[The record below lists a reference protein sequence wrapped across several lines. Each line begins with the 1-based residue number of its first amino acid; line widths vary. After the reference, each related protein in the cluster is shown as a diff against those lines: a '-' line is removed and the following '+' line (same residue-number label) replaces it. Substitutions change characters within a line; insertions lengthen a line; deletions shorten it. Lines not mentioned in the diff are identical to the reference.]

1 LLPDVITFDTS
12 NPNGFLNG
20 RRLQDDVIDTVL
32 ATVSNGGVTTDM
44 VGANDAA
51 FLGMFPYLAP
61 PNTIVPEP
69 SAMVLVGA
77 SWLALGCC
85 VRRRRCRG

>member
-1 LLPDVITFDTS
+1 MPTQVAGLLLPDVITFDTS

-44 VGANDAA
+44 VGSNDVA
-51 FLGMFPYLAP
+51 FLGVVS
-61 PNTIVPEP
+61 VPG
-69 SAMVLVGA
+69 SVQTYFLNH
-77 SWLALGCC
+77 
-85 VRRRRCRG
+85 RRSRY